1 MFPCPV
7 LPLIPKPV
15 LSKNRVHAAV
25 FGSGSATPHKS
36 ECQWQQ
42 VSDSK
47 SVTLWYG
54 IFLKYVLRP
63 HYPHPV
69 QQQLLFYKLL
79 LLQQFRDLTY
89 GG

>member
-25 FGSGSATPHKS
+25 LGSGTTTPHK
-36 ECQWQQ
+36 CQWQQ

-47 SVTLWYG
+47 TVTPWYG

-79 LLQQFRDLTY
+79 LLQQFRDLSY